1 MLRNTNIG
9 LFKRVSDLEKALNTL
24 LIIEL
29 IVIFVCISLVTRIA
43 FSEHRYY
50 HETQYVSAKME
61 MLSRL
66 SVYELGQIK
75 TRI

>member
-1 MLRNTNIG
+1 MG

-29 IVIFVCISLVTRIA
+29 IVIFLCISLVTRIA
-43 FSEHRYY
+43 LSEHIY
-50 HETQYVSAKME
+50 HQEMQYVSAKME
-61 MLSRL
+61 MLSGL